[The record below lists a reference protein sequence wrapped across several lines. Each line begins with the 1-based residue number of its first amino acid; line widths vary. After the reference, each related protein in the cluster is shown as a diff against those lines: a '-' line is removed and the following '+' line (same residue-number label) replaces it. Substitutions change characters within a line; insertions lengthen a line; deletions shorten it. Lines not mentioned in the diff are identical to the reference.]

1 VVRDSGEI
9 GFIVTQTDVHLREL
23 WQEAEMISMVSS
35 GTQYIAPEPLQ
46 NERCQQVLSAWSGV

>member
-1 VVRDSGEI
+1 MVRDSGEI

-46 NERCQQVLSAWSGV
+46 NERCQQVLSTWSGV